1 MTKPIVTAASFVL
14 LILASL
20 SIGAQN
26 PDMPTDKTFPSAVGE
41 VPFQHKKHVQDG
53 AACADCHHEIN
64 AKSLK
69 TPHPGYLE
77 SSSIKCET
85 CHNELDKSKQKVYT
99 CSKCH
104 PTNPINIAD
113 ESLSAKVVIHKQCWE
128 CHQVGTGKKASKR
141 CESCHSGKKTF
152 RTYHG

>member
-1 MTKPIVTAASFVL
+1 MTILLVKTASFAL
-14 LILASL
+14 LILACH
-20 SIGAQN
+20 IVQADVVEA
-26 PDMPTDKTFPSAVGE
+26 PKEMAFPSAVGE
-41 VPFQHKKHVQDG
+41 VPFQHKKHVQEG

-69 TPHPGYLE
+69 TPHPAYLK

-85 CHNELDKSKQKVYT
+85 CHNEGDRAKQKVYT

-128 CHQVGTGKKASKR
+128 CHDVGTGKKASKR